1 MSFIKRFLSK
11 IRKIGGGGGRVIF
24 RVRVWVRVIFRV
36 RVWVR
41 VGLGL
46 NKS

>member
-11 IRKIGGGGGRVIF
+11 IRKLGGGRVIF

-46 NKS
+46 NKG